1 MNIWMIIPFNWRK
14 FTFTGWTTD
23 VVQICL
29 FFYLKAFDVWSDY
42 IWLVLTLLP
51 AGLLPHKKMTTKGG
65 HFAMQMPHPIPV
77 TTSQTNDDDGQC
89 SWGWFFGKPRNLC
102 KSLDV
107 CLIQWLGWV
116 CCCIVLTCESNL
128 GYDHSHLGQW
138 KTGTSKNNIAFSCTR
153 KGHFLQNDMILC
165 GTVGHREK
173 NWHIIIHIRNH
184 SESFQPRGDQA
195 TPFINFGLKNPI

>member
-1 MNIWMIIPFNWRK
+1 MSDLTISGSFSHYCRRVCSHTKKWPQKVAILRCKCPIQF
-14 FTFTGWTTD
+14 
-23 VVQICL
+23 QSQL
-29 FFYLKAFDVWSDY
+29 LK
-42 IWLVLTLLP
+42 P
-51 AGLLPHKKMTTKGG
+51 MTMMVSVRG
-65 HFAMQMPHPIPV
+65 
-77 TTSQTNDDDGQC
+77 
-89 SWGWFFGKPRNLC
+89 GWFFGKPRNLC